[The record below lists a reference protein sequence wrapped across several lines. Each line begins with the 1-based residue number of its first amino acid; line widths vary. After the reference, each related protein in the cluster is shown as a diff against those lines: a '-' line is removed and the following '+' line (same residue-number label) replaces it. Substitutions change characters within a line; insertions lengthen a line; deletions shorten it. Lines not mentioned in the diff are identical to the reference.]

1 MMSLRDFI
9 LSDANIYLAV
19 YAVKSYVFDPQILCY
34 EDKQLLS
41 ILMDPFDEQTIY
53 RVIEEVKNIVE
64 KIIMDENFRFETYVY
79 FKPKE
84 YNDGE
89 LIYRPI
95 HTSGLKQLIA
105 MVAVMHP
112 LIYEIPDEDNKW
124 KLNLSN
130 YSRLIPNN
138 FYGNRV
144 SKKPEELFKNW
155 NQQYKLYTQIANEY
169 FKTYHETKEY
179 KYELKL
185 DLKNFFPSVN
195 PIVIY
200 EMLMKNIPVTL
211 SSKDDIEVFK
221 RIINKLLV
229 CKVVNLNTSDA
240 KERYYG
246 KGNSNDVYTVGIA
259 QGLPQSYFF
268 GNICMIEISSIF
280 DDFFKGKSVYY
291 VDDSYIYTNEI
302 NENDFQELL
311 NQVNEK
317 IKEKMSEYIDRF
329 KRDESSK
336 NLLVY
341 KFLNDK
347 YKIEVHSKGKT
358 TLCKIQDS
366 KPGEIYL
373 KTLSREASQIATD
386 ITATFS
392 EDEDITMLERTEALL
407 DIIEKERERE
417 TDSAYNEKLERY
429 YKFFKYRQIKLK
441 IKTNDFSLDKL
452 FGVLLDE
459 TKKCNSKNFYKLLSK
474 NEVSVK
480 KFFENYKHDIWQ
492 AAMSILISNTVYDS
506 EHDCIRQYIANIID
520 TSYNK
525 ELLDCS
531 YIKKTYEDYI
541 NKKNLYKKN
550 FYYTKLEKKVNQKL
564 FKYAN
569 KNIDALKDEF
579 IGIYLKD
586 LDKDNILKS
595 FSICSEKFTEVS
607 VIVNMNSHRLKRM
620 FLNAVYSKIFKVSLS
635 DDLFLS
641 SYDKKGITYGELRV
655 LSYLRNNV
663 CDIDKFF
670 KWEIEPLSPHNMQK
684 IDYTIFEVISLY
696 KRYVIVPDNID
707 NLINVHKYTCDVWK
721 NGAKHLY
728 FYTLHNQ
735 EHAVDLAKNIV
746 KIVKTFSYFRITK
759 YDYYI
764 LFLACY
770 LHDISMVRIAS
781 ENDFLLDKNISE
793 KIVAEIEGKWNLSKC
808 TSDIKKVVIDNYKA
822 VDYFFEDKIRSSHA
836 RDSAKEIRKRK
847 ELEFLDQSLRE
858 CVAEISESHT
868 MDVQDIYFVK
878 GDAKNR
884 LVSYKFDKILLR
896 FADLLDMSEHRV
908 SKPILNHNIDNM
920 SLTSAFHWVSHLLTD
935 GYDLISKYKIN
946 SDFKEKSCLTP
957 GSITE
962 EINLSI
968 YVNLS
973 QFSAVD
979 SKKCKCAKLCE
990 ETLSSNGFT
999 IKLLPDKEIC
1009 DSGKC
1014 NFLCRWFNEKNG
1026 YLVQEMQ
1033 ALNAYL
1039 NRVPLTDRFYNTEIV
1054 INIIVKNPTD
1064 IPDDQFDVLKKQLF
1078 KE

>member
-1 MMSLRDFI
+1 M
-9 LSDANIYLAV
+9 
-19 YAVKSYVFDPQILCY
+19 
-34 EDKQLLS
+34 
-41 ILMDPFDEQTIY
+41 
-53 RVIEEVKNIVE
+53 
-64 KIIMDENFRFETYVY
+64 
-79 FKPKE
+79 
-84 YNDGE
+84 
-89 LIYRPI
+89 
-95 HTSGLKQLIA
+95 
-105 MVAVMHP
+105 
-112 LIYEIPDEDNKW
+112 
-124 KLNLSN
+124 
-130 YSRLIPNN
+130 
-138 FYGNRV
+138 
-144 SKKPEELFKNW
+144 
-155 NQQYKLYTQIANEY
+155 
-169 FKTYHETKEY
+169 
-179 KYELKL
+179 
-185 DLKNFFPSVN
+185 
-195 PIVIY
+195 
-200 EMLMKNIPVTL
+200 
-211 SSKDDIEVFK
+211 
-221 RIINKLLV
+221 
-229 CKVVNLNTSDA
+229 
-240 KERYYG
+240 
-246 KGNSNDVYTVGIA
+246 
-259 QGLPQSYFF
+259 
-268 GNICMIEISSIF
+268 
-280 DDFFKGKSVYY
+280 
-291 VDDSYIYTNEI
+291 
-302 NENDFQELL
+302 
-311 NQVNEK
+311 
-317 IKEKMSEYIDRF
+317 
-329 KRDESSK
+329 
-336 NLLVY
+336 
-341 KFLNDK
+341 
-347 YKIEVHSKGKT
+347 
-358 TLCKIQDS
+358 
-366 KPGEIYL
+366 
-373 KTLSREASQIATD
+373 
-386 ITATFS
+386 
-392 EDEDITMLERTEALL
+392 
-407 DIIEKERERE
+407 
-417 TDSAYNEKLERY
+417 
-429 YKFFKYRQIKLK
+429 
-441 IKTNDFSLDKL
+441 
-452 FGVLLDE
+452 
-459 TKKCNSKNFYKLLSK
+459 
-474 NEVSVK
+474 
-480 KFFENYKHDIWQ
+480 
-492 AAMSILISNTVYDS
+492 
-506 EHDCIRQYIANIID
+506 
-520 TSYNK
+520 
-525 ELLDCS
+525 
-531 YIKKTYEDYI
+531 
-541 NKKNLYKKN
+541 
-550 FYYTKLEKKVNQKL
+550 
-564 FKYAN
+564 
-569 KNIDALKDEF
+569 
-579 IGIYLKD
+579 
-586 LDKDNILKS
+586 DKDNILKS